1 MVASV
6 HPAFSTEGEESE
18 MTEELTAELTA
29 LVQKGVGDVAAM
41 VGGALVALGDRLGL
55 YAAMGDGEP
64 VTAEELAERTG
75 TAPRYV
81 REWLAAQSAGGF
93 LRYCGEDRFLLTPE
107 GAVVLTDEDSPVC
120 LIGAFQLAL
129 AAVQSVDRVAEA
141 FRTGAGIGW
150 GEHHEELYP
159 GCERFF
165 APGYRN
171 HLVTSWIPALDGAEP
186 ALRSGAAV
194 ADVGCGHGV
203 STLLMAQAYPASTI
217 TGFDAHADSVRAA
230 RKAAADAGLA
240 ERVKFEVAT
249 AADYPGRYDL
259 ITFFDC
265 LHDMGDPTGA
275 ARHARAALRPG
286 GRLMVVE
293 PMAGDRVEDNLHPV
307 GAAYYGF
314 STLLCTPGALSQS
327 SPAQSPSVVPGTT
340 ALGAQAGEER
350 LRAVLTGAGFT
361 TVRRVAE
368 TPFTMVLDVGN

>member
-1 MVASV
+1 
-6 HPAFSTEGEESE
+6 
-18 MTEELTAELTA
+18 MTEELTAF
-29 LVQKGVGDVAAM
+29 VQKGVGDVAA
-41 VGGALVALGDRLGL
+41 VVSGALVALGDRLGL
-55 YAAMGDGEP
+55 YAAMADGGP
-64 VTAEELAERTG
+64 VTAGELAGRTG
-75 TAPRYV
+75 TTERYV
-81 REWLAAQSAGGF
+81 REWLAAQAASGF
-93 LRYCGEDRFLLTPE
+93 LQHCGDERYRLTAE

-171 HLVTSWIPALDGAEP
+171 HLVGSWIPALDGAEP

-194 ADVGCGHGV
+194 ADVGCGRGA
-203 STLLMAQAYPASTI
+203 STLLMAQAYPASTV

-230 RKAAADAGLA
+230 RKAAADAGL
-240 ERVKFEVAT
+240 ERARFEVAT

-265 LHDMGDPTGA
+265 LHDMGDPAGA

-293 PMAGDRVEDNLHPV
+293 PMAGDRVEDNLHPI

-314 STLLCTPGALSQS
+314 STLLCTPGALSQD
-327 SPAQSPSVVPGTT
+327 TT

-350 LRAVLTGAGFT
+350 LRGILTEAGFGA
-361 TVRRVAE
+361 VRRVAE
-368 TPFTMVLDVGN
+368 TPFTMVLEARD